1 MARKDNRIET
11 KTTKLTLPWP
21 LFEYMDR
28 AIATGFYGATYTA
41 AAEKMI
47 EKHIEWLI
55 EHKKIKE
62 LTPEELAN
70 SPKTGG

>member
-1 MARKDNRIET
+1 
-11 KTTKLTLPWP
+11 
-21 LFEYMDR
+21 
-28 AIATGFYGATYTA
+28 
-41 AAEKMI
+41 MI